1 MPEDLPVTKCINLMV
16 GITRSKVIFV
26 AIPPHLYKQVPSPL
40 PWVHAQV
47 LENDVRLTQSNT
59 NQSGSMF
66 AHPME
71 VLSQPSPWRQLRP
84 PASPNQLEALL
95 AASPQGLAPGPV
107 ATRHVLVFIR
117 SKEKVGPY
125 LLEFWFWFVSFS
137 SFKECSSCFYICGS
151 AVVHL
156 SCQIHMFSFQIKDLT
171 TLLQSLRLLMCS
183 SVTHLRHDF
192 FTQWKLEHLRFLF

>member
-1 MPEDLPVTKCINLMV
+1 M
-16 GITRSKVIFV
+16 
-26 AIPPHLYKQVPSPL
+26 AIPPHLYKQVPSRL

-71 VLSQPSPWRQLRP
+71 VLSQPSPWRQKAT
-84 PASPNQLEALL
+84 PASPNRLEALS
-95 AASPQGLAPGPV
+95 AASQEGLAPGLV

-117 SKEKVGPY
+117 SKEKVGLY

-137 SFKECSSCFYICGS
+137 SFQGCSSCFYICGS
-151 AVVHL
+151 AAVHL

-171 TLLQSLRLLMCS
+171 TLLQSLCLLMCS
-183 SVTHLRHDF
+183 SVTHQR
-192 FTQWKLEHLRFLF
+192 QRYRISGWKL

>member
-117 SKEKVGPY
+117 SKEKWDPTCWNFGFG
-125 LLEFWFWFVSFS
+125 L
-137 SFKECSSCFYICGS
+137 
-151 AVVHL
+151 
-156 SCQIHMFSFQIKDLT
+156 
-171 TLLQSLRLLMCS
+171 
-183 SVTHLRHDF
+183 
-192 FTQWKLEHLRFLF
+192 FLFHLLKAAHHVSTFVVLQLFIFLAKFICSLFKSKISPRFFNLCVY